1 MQITA
6 SYHNTTRKMKK
17 SFNVFVV
24 ATFALLV
31 SCSSPENSDTPS
43 SSGEIQ
49 RTVSEVVITSGTP
62 VTIASLGIEGMS
74 CEKMC
79 GGAIKKALE
88 STEGVISAKIDF
100 DAENDIDVAI
110 VEYRST
116 EIGDKELITVVN
128 DLRNGIY
135 KVRSVNVETQV
146 KEKGAK
152 SEEDED
158 RTAMIP
164 SRVRLP
170 SLMDLLSAVLN

>member
-1 MQITA
+1 
-6 SYHNTTRKMKK
+6 MKK
-17 SFNVFVV
+17 TFNVFVV
-24 ATFALLV
+24 AIFALLV
-31 SCSSPENSDTPS
+31 SCSAPDNTDTAS
-43 SSGEIQ
+43 ASEEIK

-88 STEGVISAKIDF
+88 KTEGVISAKIDF

-110 VEYRST
+110 VKYRST
-116 EIGDKELITVVN
+116 EVGDNELIAVVN

-135 KVRSVNVETQV
+135 KVRSVNVEKQV
-146 KEKGAK
+146 KEKGEER
-152 SEEDED
+152 EEDED

-164 SRVRLP
+164 SEVRLP
-170 SLMDLLSAVLN
+170 SLMDILSAVLN